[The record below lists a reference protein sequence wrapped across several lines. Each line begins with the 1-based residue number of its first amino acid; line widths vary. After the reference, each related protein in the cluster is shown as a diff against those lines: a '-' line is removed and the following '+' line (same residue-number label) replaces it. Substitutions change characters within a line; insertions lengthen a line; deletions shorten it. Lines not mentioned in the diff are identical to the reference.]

1 MSCLSQQNPLQL
13 GRQATTTCQPLH
25 TLCSHAPPLH
35 RRADLKG
42 GNVLLK
48 TADTRRGYQ
57 AKVADFGTARALGRQ
72 QRVQS
77 EKYGT
82 VTHCPPELLLEGTFS
97 KVHKQ
102 AQRGCGH
109 FPSLGVVMCPGG
121 V

>member
-1 MSCLSQQNPLQL
+1 M
-13 GRQATTTCQPLH
+13 
-25 TLCSHAPPLH
+25 
-35 RRADLKG
+35 
-42 GNVLLK
+42 LLK

-97 KVHKQ
+97 KVRKQ
-102 AQRGCGH
+102 AQQRRGQFG
-109 FPSLGVVMCPGG
+109 PLSTVMCAGG
-121 V
+121 GGLMWYVH